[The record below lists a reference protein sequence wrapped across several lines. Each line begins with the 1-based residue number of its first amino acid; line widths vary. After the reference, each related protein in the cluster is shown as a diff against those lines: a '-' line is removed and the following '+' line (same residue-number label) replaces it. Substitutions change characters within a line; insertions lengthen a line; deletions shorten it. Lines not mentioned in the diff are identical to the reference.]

1 MESGADTAGDGR
13 SGIYLDYDDDG
24 CLDLFI
30 TNLGTNA
37 ILLRN
42 TCDTG
47 NNWLIVD
54 TIGITSNRDGIGARV
69 SLIAGNYAQ
78 TRDISSGSGS
88 LGQDMLPAHF
98 GLGDATTVDLLTIRW
113 PSGTLQT
120 IRNISANQRITV
132 TEPY

>member
-1 MESGADTAGDGR
+1 MFQ
-13 SGIYLDYDDDG
+13 IL
-24 CLDLFI
+24 

-54 TIGITSNRDGIGARV
+54 TSGITSNRDGIGARV

-78 TRDISSGSGS
+78 PRDISSGSGS